1 MSWAGCFAR
10 LNHNRRHRKNRRR
23 TKSRQLFMEPL
34 EGRLLL
40 TLTVQDDSLSVDA
53 DSGVNSTSFSV
64 LDNDS
69 STVGPLTA
77 AMVMPA
83 TNGAV
88 ALNPDGYFDYTPNTG
103 FVGQDTFTYSASD
116 GSETANGTVT
126 VSVTS
131 GGGGGGSSIA
141 VCQDLWDFS
150 ARVLATRSVSW
161 HPSHWDV

>member
-1 MSWAGCFAR
+1 
-10 LNHNRRHRKNRRR
+10 
-23 TKSRQLFMEPL
+23 MEPL

-53 DSGVNSTSFSV
+53 DSGVNSSSFSV

-131 GGGGGGSSIA
+131 GGGGGGSSSPEIE
-141 VCQDLWDFS
+141 
-150 ARVLATRSVSW
+150 VLDPGQSDIVDGTTSFNFGQTTLLFAKTFGTFPREYSPLVL
-161 HPSHWDV
+161 